1 METQLVANRYE
12 LDQELGRGGM
22 AIVYRAIDK
31 RLNRAVALKLL
42 HPYLANQ
49 PESAA
54 RFTRESEA
62 IAKLHHPN
70 IVEIF
75 DAGVDEQT
83 KSHFIV
89 MELIEGP
96 TLNAFIVQHPTKIPE
111 IALAMGC
118 SLCDAIAHAHQANI
132 IHRDIKPE
140 NIMIS
145 GDGVIKLMDFGIA
158 RILDA
163 ERMTA
168 SGSLVGSPAHMPP
181 EIIEGQQYSYPC
193 DIFSL
198 GTVIYYALTN
208 QLPFTGAT
216 PMSVFKMI
224 IGGDYPRPSR
234 VNPAI
239 SESFD
244 EIIGKCL
251 ETTPDARYQTVAD
264 LKAAMLA
271 LLEKMQMSNYGEE
284 LREYFADPDDYNR
297 KKTPGILVLLND
309 SARQDI
315 DENRIPAAIN
325 KINRVLAYESDNAN
339 ALALMCRVRHRGD
352 IRRRVII
359 SIASV
364 AAILLILGAA
374 LVLPGFLHSSDG
386 LSDADAHNDA
396 MISAKAPESSVT
408 VLPDTEIREVS
419 PNHPDEVLLASNVS
433 SSPMVHDA
441 YREII
446 GSFHPT
452 QHPESAPVP
461 ETPASDGNAHADQP
475 PAVSDN
481 GTETA
486 DSHDNA
492 GDADNAGLHAS
503 DTSKTGSNR
512 VRTPKKVRETEG
524 DTDKPT
530 QQDVAQ
536 PTQPAAVENMPAAAT
551 VKVTQPI
558 YPPDGFAV
566 VNGKRYESNSSGD
579 IVMDL
584 APGRYS
590 MTLSCPRRCVPAKS
604 TLIVKESS
612 TPIQREIVSLDW
624 ADASLSLYGPEG
636 RNLYFVARRLD
647 DHTNRVFH
655 LVARAP
661 NAVAD
666 FNAFGKPIQ
675 LEVYA
680 IPTSNTLKSY
690 DINALER
697 AKYASTRVSLSP
709 GESRTIRF

>member
-12 LDQELGRGGM
+12 LERELGRGGM
-22 AIVYRAIDK
+22 AIVYRALDK
-31 RLNRAVALKLL
+31 RLNRPVALKLL

-89 MELIEGP
+89 MELIEGA
-96 TLNAFIVQHPTKIPE
+96 TLNAFIAEHPTQIPE

-118 SLCDAIAHAHQANI
+118 SLCDAISHAHQANI

-145 GDGVIKLMDFGIA
+145 SDGVIKLMDFGIA
-158 RILDA
+158 RMLDA

-181 EIIEGQQYSYPC
+181 EIIEGQPYSFTC

-198 GTVIYYALTN
+198 GTVIYNVLAN
-208 QLPFTGAT
+208 RLPFSGMT

-224 IGGDYPRPSR
+224 ISGDYPRPSR
-234 VNPAI
+234 INPTI

-244 EIIGKCL
+244 AIIDKCL
-251 ETTPDARYQTVAD
+251 ETVPDARFQTAAE
-264 LKAAMLA
+264 LKAKMLD
-271 LLEKMQMSNYGEE
+271 LLETMQMANYGEV
-284 LREYFADPDDYNR
+284 LHEYFADPDAFNS
-297 KKTPGILVLLND
+297 KKTAEILTILNH
-309 SARQDI
+309 SALTDI
-315 DENRIPAAIN
+315 DNKQIPAAVN
-325 KINRVLAYESDNAN
+325 KLNRVLAYDNDNPEALELMTRVHHRDN
-339 ALALMCRVRHRGD
+339 IQRRIRISIIALAILVVLCAIYVLMRHLPQ
-352 IRRRVII
+352 
-359 SIASV
+359 SSEQPIADVSPT
-364 AAILLILGAA
+364 I
-374 LVLPGFLHSSDG
+374 
-386 LSDADAHNDA
+386 ADAQASESTATATDIQQTADSAVRGAPDMHTVWLA
-396 MISAKAPESSVT
+396 HAESLRSATAKAPESEQ
-408 VLPDTEIREVS
+408 PDAQAPDDAHLTEPIQTAEGTQTAEDTDGAHITEI
-419 PNHPDEVLLASNVS
+419 AK
-433 SSPMVHDA
+433 A
-441 YREII
+441 
-446 GSFHPT
+446 
-452 QHPESAPVP
+452 
-461 ETPASDGNAHADQP
+461 TPA
-475 PAVSDN
+475 
-481 GTETA
+481 
-486 DSHDNA
+486 
-492 GDADNAGLHAS
+492 
-503 DTSKTGSNR
+503 R
-512 VRTPKKVRETEG
+512 VKTPKKAQETANNAEKAAAS
-524 DTDKPT
+524 DPPQAPVVQQPSTTKPAT
-530 QQDVAQ
+530 
-536 PTQPAAVENMPAAAT
+536 AT
-551 VKVTQPI
+551 VKVTQPV

-566 VNGKRYESNSSGD
+566 INGKRYESNASGD

-584 APGRYS
+584 APGKYN
-590 MTLSCPRRCVPAKS
+590 MTLSCPKRCVPAKS
-604 TLIVKESS
+604 TFIIQESS
-612 TPIQREIVSLDW
+612 SPIQREIVSLEW

-636 RNLYFVARRLD
+636 KNLYFVARRLD

-661 NAVAD
+661 NAIAD

-680 IPTSNTLKSY
+680 IPTANTLKSY

>member
-12 LDQELGRGGM
+12 LEQELGRGGM
-22 AIVYRAIDK
+22 AIVYRAIDT

-96 TLNAFIVQHPTKIPE
+96 TLNAFIEQHPTQIPE

-208 QLPFTGAT
+208 KLPFSGAT

-239 SESFD
+239 SEPFD
-244 EIIGKCL
+244 AIIGKCL
-251 ETTPDARYQTVAD
+251 ETTPDARYQTVAE
-264 LKAAMLA
+264 LKAAMTA

-284 LREYFADPDDYNR
+284 LRAYFAAPDDYNHN
-297 KKTPGILVLLND
+297 KTPAILALLND
-309 SARQDI
+309 AARRDI
-315 DENRIPAAIN
+315 DENRIPSAI
-325 KINRVLAYESDNAN
+325 KSINRVLAYESSNAD
-339 ALALMCRVRHRGD
+339 ALALMSRVRHRGD
-352 IRRRVII
+352 IRRRVIV
-359 SIASV
+359 SIVGV
-364 AAILLILGAA
+364 AAILLALGAFF
-374 LVLPGFLHSSDG
+374 VLPGFLHSSEVSGNANAANAADDQIASAQVQDDTANAGINAATTDDG
-386 LSDADAHNDA
+386 L
-396 MISAKAPESSVT
+396 KPV
-408 VLPDTEIREVS
+408 
-419 PNHPDEVLLASNVS
+419 DELIASNVS
-433 SSPMVHDA
+433 AEPIAHTA
-441 YREII
+441 YREFVE
-446 GSFHPT
+446 SFHPA
-452 QHPESAPVP
+452 QPAEPVV
-461 ETPASDGNAHADQP
+461 AAGNAPTD
-475 PAVSDN
+475 
-481 GTETA
+481 ETKQET
-486 DSHDNA
+486 DSAHDTA
-492 GDADNAGLHAS
+492 GDSAGLHAA
-503 DTSKTGSNR
+503 DTTKAGTNR
-512 VRTPKKVRETEG
+512 VRTPKKTRDTEV
-524 DTDKPT
+524 DTSKPG

-536 PTQPAAVENMPAAAT
+536 TTPQPAQTTPQPAPGENSAATAT

-584 APGRYS
+584 PPGKYT

-604 TLIVKESS
+604 TLVIKDTQ